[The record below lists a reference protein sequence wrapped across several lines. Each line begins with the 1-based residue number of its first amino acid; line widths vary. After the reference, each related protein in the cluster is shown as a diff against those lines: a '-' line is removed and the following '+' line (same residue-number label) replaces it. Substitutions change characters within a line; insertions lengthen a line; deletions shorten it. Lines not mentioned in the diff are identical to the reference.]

1 VSASLRAKTEL
12 TVDYT
17 NFGGAGQY
25 NLLNDRDF
33 ISASVKYS
41 F

>member
-1 VSASLRAKTEL
+1 
-12 TVDYT
+12 VDYT

-33 ISASVKYS
+33 ISASIKFS